1 MQAIDFVES
10 WYYGTVFYFFFLFL
24 SWATVLYYIGSGSQK
39 LLRSEGSPMQGV
51 ALLLT
56 IMMILFLGLR
66 PDGGVFVES
75 GSYRDTYIYLLKEG
89 DYEPVSFQTEWLWR
103 NMTIL
108 FKTIGLNYHEY
119 FLIVEFFYLG
129 GMFLVSLLLIRNN
142 LWMAMLFFF
151 TAFSTYSYGVNGIR
165 NGMACSVELIA
176 IALIAMDK
184 KNWPATLLLSFLAI
198 GIHRSMMLPTAAV
211 FASVFVIKDPKV
223 SIRFWLLSIAISL
236 VAGPYVEM
244 FFSSLGFDDRMTD
257 YSSTSQEQDMFTD
270 SGPRGFRWDF
280 LFYSIWPIV
289 MTWYLTMYRKFKDKT
304 FNVIANTY
312 ILCNA
317 FWIMVIRAEF
327 SNRFAYLSWFL
338 YPVVIAYPL
347 LRMNLWKDQDRK
359 TAIIFFLY
367 SGFIFFMF
375 FIYYFGTMS
384 GFRGFNLYWWR
395 N

>member
-1 MQAIDFVES
+1 MQAIDFVDS

-39 LLRSEGSPMQGV
+39 LLRSVGSPMQGF

-56 IMMILFLGLR
+56 VIMILYMGLR
-66 PDGGVFVES
+66 PDGGIFVDS
-75 GSYRDTYIYLLKEG
+75 IGYRDTYNSLVHAN
-89 DYEPVSFQTEWLWR
+89 DYDPISFKTEWLWH
-103 NMTIL
+103 NMTVF
-108 FKTIGLNYHEY
+108 FKTIGLNHHEY

-129 GMFLVSLLLIRNN
+129 GMFLTSLLLLRNN
-142 LWMAMLFFF
+142 LWMSMLFFF

-165 NGMACSVELIA
+165 NGMACSVELVA

-184 KNWPATLLLSFLAI
+184 KNWPATLLLSFLAM

-236 VAGPYVEM
+236 LAGPFVIQ
-244 FFSSLGFDDRMTD
+244 FFASLGFDDRM
-257 YSSTSQEQDMFTD
+257 STYTSNVQEEDAI
-270 SGPRGFRWDF
+270 SGVSIGFRWDF

-289 MTWYLTMYRKFKDKT
+289 MTWYLTTYRKFKDKT
-304 FNVIANTY
+304 FNAIANTY

-338 YPVVIAYPL
+338 YPLVIAYPL
-347 LRMNLWKDQDRK
+347 FRMNLWKDQDRK

-384 GFRGFNLYWWR
+384 GFRGFNQFWWR
-395 N
+395 